1 MTNEAWV
8 LPWEGGASAKADR
21 IDMNIPN
28 MLTVFR
34 IFLIPIF
41 LAVYFSSPETHLL
54 QAVGIFVLA
63 GVTDVLDGYI
73 ARKYNQITKFGTVMD
88 PLADKLMLMTALTS
102 FTITGIVPLF
112 LLIIILAKEIFMI
125 VGGILT
131 YRKGIINPANK
142 FGKTATFLFHVSMVT
157 LVFNRN
163 MGLIILVAAALVGLV
178 AMISYIRITL
188 EKKKDL

>member
-1 MTNEAWV
+1 
-8 LPWEGGASAKADR
+8 
-21 IDMNIPN
+21 MNIPN
-28 MLTVFR
+28 LLTVFR

-41 LAVYFSSPETHLL
+41 LAVYFSSPETRLIH
-54 QAVGIFVLA
+54 AVGIFVLA
-63 GVTDVLDGYI
+63 GATDVLDGYI

-88 PLADKLMLMTALTS
+88 PLADKLMLITALTS
-102 FTITGIVPLF
+102 FTITGIVPLI
-112 LLIIILAKEIFMI
+112 LLVIILAKEIFMI

-163 MGLIILVAAALVGLV
+163 MGLILLVAAALVGTV
-178 AMISYIRITL
+178 AMISYIKITL
-188 EKKKDL
+188 EKKKGL

>member
-1 MTNEAWV
+1 
-8 LPWEGGASAKADR
+8 
-21 IDMNIPN
+21 MNIPN

-41 LAVYFSSPETHLL
+41 LAVYFSSPETNLL
-54 QAVGIFVLA
+54 QAVGIFLLA
-63 GVTDVLDGYI
+63 GATDVLDGYI

-88 PLADKLMLMTALTS
+88 PLADKLMLITALTS

-112 LLIIILAKEIFMI
+112 LLIIILAKELFMI
-125 VGGILT
+125 IGGILT

-142 FGKTATFLFHVSMVT
+142 YGKTATFLFHVSMVT

-163 MGLIILVAAALVGLV
+163 LGLIVLVAAALVGTV

-188 EKKKDL
+188 EKKRDL